1 MSTQEGTPLK
11 GKLVAVLGAS
21 GRVGGGVLISLLR
34 AGAFVIA
41 PARSGGS
48 LNNIRSLLTHHFPD
62 DLLSNACEYYIHDY
76 STPQGA
82 SDLAS
87 KLKDTCSIRH
97 TLLDAIFIS
106 SGGTCTM
113 GPLSAL
119 PSHYNDFSNSMKDRV
134 FSQCIMA
141 SHLFPLLKPSPN
153 SCYIIVDGRLG
164 EHCTNPN
171 AALYTIVNAA
181 VYGVVLALRKEHEG
195 EEQRIQ
201 ELRIG
206 AVIRGV
212 MEEEHPSFPGVV
224 SYSAL
229 EVGKMVVGMV
239 SGEVREPL
247 VRLNLGQGL

>member
-1 MSTQEGTPLK
+1 MSTQEGLSLK
-11 GKLVAVLGAS
+11 GKLVLVLGAS
-21 GRVGGGVLISLLR
+21 GRVGGGALISLLQ
-34 AGAFVIA
+34 AGASVIA
-41 PARSGGS
+41 PARSAKG
-48 LNNIRSLLTHHFPD
+48 LDTICSLLTRHFPD
-62 DLLSNACEYYIHDY
+62 DFLSDACESYIHDY

-87 KLKDTCSIRH
+87 KLKDTCSIH
-97 TLLDAIFIS
+97 HALLDAIFIS

-113 GPLSAL
+113 APLSAL
-119 PSHYNDFSNSMKDRV
+119 PSHYDDFTTCMKDRV

-141 SHLFPLLKPSPN
+141 SHLFPLLNPSPS

-181 VYGVVLALRKEHEG
+181 VYGVVLALRKEYEG
-195 EEQRIQ
+195 EQQRIQ

-206 AVIRGV
+206 ALIRGV
-212 MEEEHPSFPGVV
+212 MEDYHPSFPGVV

-229 EVGKMVVGMV
+229 EVGEVVVGMV
-239 SGEVREPL
+239 GGGVREPL
-247 VRLNLGQGL
+247 VRLNLGQGI